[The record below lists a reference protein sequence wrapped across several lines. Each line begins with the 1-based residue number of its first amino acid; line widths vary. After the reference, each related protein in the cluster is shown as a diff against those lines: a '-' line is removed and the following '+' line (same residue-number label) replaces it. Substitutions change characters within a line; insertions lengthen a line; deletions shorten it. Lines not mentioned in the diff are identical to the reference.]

1 HLYKAKDTIRRNHR
15 HPRTAD
21 PRCHAKFQNCRHGD
35 LLLPILWEHHAGWH
49 IPPAK
54 VEPTG
59 KTSRGKR
66 GRGFFSFACASIAG
80 EFRRRAYNCASSF
93 RSSVSPDEYS
103 FLRRLHAFVESSP
116 SRAPCAAI
124 APAAVGL
131 PLRIHSK
138 ITPISAP
145 TAGPTRQIHV
155 VPKFP
160 RTKSG
165 ANDLAGFIEAPVIG
179 AAQSPARAI
188 YPPTAIAPLVP
199 MLRAPEAVPRIVF
212 TNPVVRSTSIA
223 KAFRCLCHCLALSP
237 QESSPLLSPECIP

>member
-1 HLYKAKDTIRRNHR
+1 MFSKNEWATSGFQRLLISLQNGTAPFFESDCQVFRVDNQSLRWPPGAPDHLYKAKDTIRRNHR

-35 LLLPILWEHHAGWH
+35 LLLPILWAHHAGWR

-124 APAAVGL
+124 APSAVGL

-138 ITPISAP
+138 MTPISAP
-145 TAGPTRQIHV
+145 MAGP
-155 VPKFP
+155 
-160 RTKSG
+160 
-165 ANDLAGFIEAPVIG
+165 
-179 AAQSPARAI
+179 AR
-188 YPPTAIAPLVP
+188 
-199 MLRAPEAVPRIVF
+199 
-212 TNPVVRSTSIA
+212 
-223 KAFRCLCHCLALSP
+223 
-237 QESSPLLSPECIP
+237 